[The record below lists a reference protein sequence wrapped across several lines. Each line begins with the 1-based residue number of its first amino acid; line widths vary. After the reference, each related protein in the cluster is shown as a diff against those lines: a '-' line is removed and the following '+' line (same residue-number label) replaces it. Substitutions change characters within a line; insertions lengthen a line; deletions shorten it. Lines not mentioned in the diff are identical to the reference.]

1 MIVDAHCHV
10 WPEHIAPQVLRTR
23 PAGLDPVHDGT
34 LDGLRR
40 TLDAAGVD
48 IGVCLGIAGTAKNV
62 QRTNEWIGAID
73 RDRFVPFGTVH
84 PDLPVETNLASL
96 LNNGIRGVKLHP
108 LFQELHLADPRV
120 VDIVTGLAEA
130 GLPVISHVGAGGD
143 AVANERGAPAHVAAL
158 LDRVPGLTLL
168 ACHFGGY
175 HRLEEAEEHLV
186 GSRAFLET
194 SWPPTVGDLDRERI
208 RGVLAAHGANRV
220 VFGSDWPMADPA
232 VEIAAIR
239 ALGLAPAAEAAVL
252 GNSLAQVLGL
262 WPSAETPL
270 PGDDPGLL

>member
-1 MIVDAHCHV
+1 
-10 WPEHIAPQVLRTR
+10 
-23 PAGLDPVHDGT
+23 
-34 LDGLRR
+34 
-40 TLDAAGVD
+40 
-48 IGVCLGIAGTAKNV
+48 
-62 QRTNEWIGAID
+62 
-73 RDRFVPFGTVH
+73 
-84 PDLPVETNLASL
+84 
-96 LNNGIRGVKLHP
+96 
-108 LFQELHLADPRV
+108 V

-143 AVANERGAPAHVAAL
+143 PVANERGAPAHVAAL

-239 ALGLAPAAEAAVL
+239 ALGLSPAEEAAVL

-262 WPSAETPL
+262 WSSAETPL
-270 PGDDPGLL
+270 PGADPGLL